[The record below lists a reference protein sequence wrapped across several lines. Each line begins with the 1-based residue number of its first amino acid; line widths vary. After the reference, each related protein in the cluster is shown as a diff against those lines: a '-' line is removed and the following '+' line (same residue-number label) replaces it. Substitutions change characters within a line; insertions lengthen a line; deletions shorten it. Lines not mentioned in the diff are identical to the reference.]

1 MRRRTGRRKR
11 RGGGEGEQQE
21 RRGGGGEGGGRGGGG
36 VGGRGRTNTLKFL
49 LCLGFRRDTVGSIF
63 PSFTS
68 CPHFLNFL

>member
-1 MRRRTGRRKR
+1 MRRRTRRRKRKR

-21 RRGGGGEGGGRGGGG
+21 RKGGGGEEGGGG
-36 VGGRGRTNTLKFL
+36 GGRGRTNTLKFL
-49 LCLGFRRDTVGSIF
+49 LCLGFSRDTVGSIF